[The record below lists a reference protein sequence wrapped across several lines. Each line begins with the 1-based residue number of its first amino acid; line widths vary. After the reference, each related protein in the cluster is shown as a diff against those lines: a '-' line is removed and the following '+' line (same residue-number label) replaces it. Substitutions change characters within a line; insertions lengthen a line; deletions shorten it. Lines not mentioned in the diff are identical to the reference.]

1 MILNPTQTKGR
12 LIGADPAPKLTCY
25 RRHKKAHASAAARN
39 PVTAIGTGPYVGNL
53 NMRLGPLWPRPPI
66 IHGNSS
72 NFGQKFSSCV
82 AEGAN
87 NGATA
92 DRRVASRTTIVSKIA
107 ADLLVVINKT
117 SARRASDRAEIKR
130 QFPEV
135 YRECHA
141 IADLA
146 DQWLRS
152 GQIPTADRM
161 GDVDATPARHFR
173 NQRLVG

>member
-1 MILNPTQTKGR
+1 MEQR
-12 LIGADPAPKLTCY
+12 LRDELLHA
-25 RRHKKAHASAAARN
+25 RRSFR
-39 PVTAIGTGPYVGNL
+39 
-53 NMRLGPLWPRPPI
+53 
-66 IHGNSS
+66 
-72 NFGQKFSSCV
+72 
-82 AEGAN
+82 
-87 NGATA
+87 
-92 DRRVASRTTIVSKIA
+92 KIA
-107 ADLLVVINKT
+107 AQLQHQMLVVVNKT
-117 SARRASDRAEIKR
+117 SAPRASDRAEIKR

-161 GDVDATPARHFR
+161 GDVDATRARHFR

>member
-1 MILNPTQTKGR
+1 MAPT
-12 LIGADPAPKLTCY
+12 
-25 RRHKKAHASAAARN
+25 
-39 PVTAIGTGPYVGNL
+39 PV
-53 NMRLGPLWPRPPI
+53 
-66 IHGNSS
+66 IHGNFS

-92 DRRVASRTTIVSKIA
+92 ERRVASRHDDRFGKLPPNCS
-107 ADLLVVINKT
+107 LFNKT
-117 SARRASDRAEIKR
+117 SAPRASDRAEIKR

-152 GQIPTADRM
+152 GQIPTADEWATLTRRVH
-161 GDVDATPARHFR
+161 GISAIIDLWDEQATPYG
-173 NQRLVG
+173 LEI